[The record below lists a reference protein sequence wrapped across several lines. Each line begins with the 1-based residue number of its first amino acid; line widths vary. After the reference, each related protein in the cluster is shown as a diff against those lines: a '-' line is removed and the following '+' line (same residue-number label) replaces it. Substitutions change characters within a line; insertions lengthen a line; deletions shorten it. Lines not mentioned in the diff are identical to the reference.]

1 MTCGLGWNLKKLE
14 FHHNI
19 ENGSKIIA
27 ISRSLNVCSDMDA
40 EHNLEMK
47 KWSFAESW
55 DFFQSKAG
63 QHFRSPLIRPRA
75 EAILKKCDGLALAII
90 TVGRAMATGKEQRS
104 GKMQSING
112 RNQPPA
118 SEFGYDRLD
127 DDELKSGFLF
137 CATFPEDYS
146 ISINEIVDY
155 YIVEGLV
162 DRLGEFRA
170 TLNMV
175 HALVGGLKTS
185 CML

>member
-1 MTCGLGWNLKKLE
+1 MTCGLGRNLKKLE

-90 TVGRAMATGKEQRS
+90 TWEDAEQQWKKS
-104 GKMQSING
+104 
-112 RNQPPA
+112 A
-118 SEFGYDRLD
+118 SRLRGMVQDVFKPLKFSYDRLD
-127 DDELKSGFLF
+127 DDELKSCFLF

-175 HALVGGLKTS
+175 HALVGGLNTS